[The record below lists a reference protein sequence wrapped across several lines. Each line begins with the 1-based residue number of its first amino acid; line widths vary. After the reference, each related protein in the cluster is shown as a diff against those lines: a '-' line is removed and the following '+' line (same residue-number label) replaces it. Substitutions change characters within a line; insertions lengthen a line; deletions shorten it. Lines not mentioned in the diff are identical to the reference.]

1 MTHYPAQILSQNM
14 RMEQRLTPQLLQS
27 MAVLQKPVSELE
39 AYIQRALESN
49 AALEVDE
56 TRPVDPDA
64 AQGKNTHQEDR
75 RPGDVAGFQ
84 RLNRFAVEYDSD
96 WSGGAARGRRP
107 SGTDSD
113 PKMGAM
119 ANAPGPGKDLHQH
132 LMEQWTLLEL
142 PPEIRRAG
150 DAIIHALDPD
160 GYLRKPLPEVMAELK
175 PRIPQDIAAR
185 ALQEVQRLE
194 PAGVGARTPAECL
207 LLQLATLPGD
217 NTIERI
223 LIENHLEEIAQNRL
237 PFVSKATGFTM
248 GEIAEAMKVIRSELH
263 LHPGDVLGV
272 RAVPPI
278 RPDVIVEYADS
289 GQGLTV
295 RLVRGNLPRL
305 KVREEIVALSKSREA
320 PKEERAFAKKHV
332 DEATAL
338 IDAVQFRN
346 GRLLQVARAIA
357 EKQRDFFDQGPAGLR
372 ILRMTELAGEL
383 ECDASTISRTVSD
396 KYIQTPHGIFPM
408 RYFFTGGMETQG
420 GEEIGWDTVKNKVR
434 ELIEGENRRD
444 PLSDDQIVAHLTKD
458 GIELSRRTVAKYR
471 QQMGISSARQRKVFD

>member
-1 MTHYPAQILSQNM
+1 
-14 RMEQRLTPQLLQS
+14 MEQRLTPQLLQS

-39 AYIQRALESN
+39 AYIERALESN

-56 TRPVDPDA
+56 SHPTDNRS
-64 AQGKNTHQEDR
+64 AQEKTHSYDER
-75 RPGDVAGFQ
+75 RTGDVEGFR
-84 RLNRFAVEYDSD
+84 RLNRIASEYDSD
-96 WSGGAARGRRP
+96 WSGGAARTRRT
-107 SGTDSD
+107 SSSDSD

-119 ANAPGPGKDLHQH
+119 ANAPGPGKDLNEH
-132 LMEQWTLLEL
+132 LLEQWALVEL

-150 DAIIHALDPD
+150 TAIIQALDPD
-160 GYLRKPLPEVMAELK
+160 GYLRRPLSEVMAELK
-175 PRIPQDIAAR
+175 PKVAPETAAL
-185 ALQEVQRLE
+185 ALAEVQRLE
-194 PAGVGARTPAECL
+194 PAGIGARTAVEGL

-217 NTIERI
+217 NTIERV
-223 LIENHLEEIAQNRL
+223 LIENHLEDIAQNRL
-237 PFVSKATGFTM
+237 PHVAKATGFSM
-248 GEIAEAMKVIRSELH
+248 GEIAEAIKVIRSELH

-305 KVREEIVALSKSREA
+305 KVRDDIVALSKSRDV
-320 PKEERAFAKKHV
+320 PKDERAFAKKHV

-346 GRLLQVARAIA
+346 SRLLQVARAIA

-372 ILRMTELAGEL
+372 ILRMTDLAGEL

-434 ELIEGENRRD
+434 ELIEGENRKD
-444 PLSDDQIVAHLTKD
+444 PLSDDQIVDHLVKD

-471 QQMGISSARQRKVFD
+471 QQMGIPSARQRKVFD